1 MNLAVIWFLLL
12 VALGDTGYCGC
23 HRPSNTLSEV
33 SWGNLWHRTDLAGKT
48 TTFEY
53 DTLGRLKKKIADAT
67 HPSLAYA
74 HAIARVEYD
83 YDVSGA
89 RTAACT
95 YGSTGTLL
103 YSEATPRTVSGA
115 VDHKETASGTLGYQ
129 YYVNGQLKDVVSSN
143 PDGVNIG
150 YRYDELNRLQYVD
163 DASAGSTRTT
173 SYAYN
178 GNGSLATVTY
188 ANGIAHA
195 YGYDTLNRLRTLTV
209 AHLPSTIVHSYT
221 YALRASGH
229 RRQVLE
235 GVKTTTYDYDDIY
248 RLTGETV
255 TGGAAGTN
263 GSINYTL
270 DRVGNRL
277 NRNTAGELQPK
288 LPTSTSSFNAR
299 DWLNSD
305 SYDTNGNTLTS
316 LLNSVSIPDVYDFE
330 DRLIVRHKP
339 DGSTV
344 NLSYDSD
351 GILHQKTVLSPELL
365 SVSTTSYL
373 TDTQNLTGYAQ
384 VLEERTQT
392 AGGTT
397 VKTYAYGAD
406 LLSQSTFEPSAT
418 LPVLRYYVYDGL
430 GSVRGLTDESGS
442 ITDVYDY
449 DAFGTLI
456 YRSGTTDNN
465 YLYRGERFDSDIG
478 EYCLRARFYNQ
489 ATGRF
494 WNADTYEGDNAD
506 PVSLHRY
513 LYSNANPTA
522 FTDPSG
528 NFSLGEM
535 TMAAGIVGMI
545 SGIAVPAIRGPGD
558 DMDDSTYS
566 QRFGT
571 CLYRNGGVIAIAM
584 VGAALGIDYG
594 GELVPKTRAEMRVL
608 GKGVIDVTTRLSRF
622 NVAFNQWLMSI
633 GLAKASFR
641 GFRVAGHIMSY
652 MRPAAQVGGALVAGY
667 TIGLIP
673 GCAIAAV
680 KWED

>member
-1 MNLAVIWFLLL
+1 
-12 VALGDTGYCGC
+12 
-23 HRPSNTLSEV
+23 LSEV

-67 HPSLAYA
+67 HPSLPYA

-89 RTAACT
+89 RTAART
-95 YGSTGTLL
+95 YGSADLLL
-103 YSEATPRTVSGA
+103 YQESTPRTVRGA
-115 VDHKETASGTLGYQ
+115 VDSKGTASGTLGYQ
-129 YYVNGQLKDVVSSN
+129 YYANGQLKDVVSSN
-143 PDGVNIG
+143 TDGVNVG

-163 DASAGSTRTT
+163 DASAGATTRT
-173 SYAYN
+173 SAYAYN

-305 SYDTNGNTLTS
+305 GYDPNGNTLTS

-330 DRLIVRHKP
+330 DRLIIRHKP

-344 NLSYDSD
+344 NLSYDAD
-351 GILHQKTVLSPELL
+351 GILCQKTVLSAGFIIAR
-365 SVSTTSYL
+365 TTAYL
-373 TDTQNLTGYAQ
+373 IDTQNLTGYSQ
-384 VLEERTQT
+384 ILEERIRTS
-392 AGGTT
+392 AGTT
-397 VKTYAYGAD
+397 VKTYTYGSD
-406 LLSQSTFEPSAT
+406 LISCSNFNSITSTSTTRFYA
-418 LPVLRYYVYDGL
+418 YDGL
-430 GSVRGLTDESGS
+430 GSVRGLTDESGT

-449 DAFGTLI
+449 DAFGIST
-456 YRSGTTDNN
+456 YRAGATDNE
-465 YLYRGERFDSDIG
+465 YLYRGERFDTDIG
-478 EYCLRARFYNQ
+478 EYSLRARFYNQ

-494 WNADTYEGDNAD
+494 WNADSYEGLKNA
-506 PVSLHRY
+506 PASLHKY
-513 LYSNANPTA
+513 LYANANPLS
-522 FTDPSG
+522 FSDPSG
-528 NFSLGEM
+528 YFSLGELSM
-535 TMAAGIVGMI
+535 VQNVQSRLNQMAIPNVRVIGQKVVKKLVCITAQGVIREGPIHHIATNKNFKAGKQFSKKFSDLFEEAGINLNHWANRLG
-545 SGIAVPAIRGPGD
+545 VPGHKGPHPEAYHDEILKMLTDG
-558 DMDDSTYS
+558 
-566 QRFGT
+566 
-571 CLYRNGGVIAIAM
+571 
-584 VGAALGIDYG
+584 
-594 GELVPKTRAEMRVL
+594 
-608 GKGVIDVTTRLSRF
+608 LSS
-622 NVAFNQWLMSI
+622 VSVE
-633 GLAKASFR
+633 GLAAEAAQEVLQEALQNALLK
-641 GFRVAGHIMSY
+641 VAG
-652 MRPAAQVGGALVAGY
+652 RLCNANDPL
-667 TIGLIP
+667 TKLIAP
-673 GCAIAAV
+673 
-680 KWED
+680 